1 MESTQLL
8 ILGTGPAGTSA
19 AIYAGRAGMET
30 VMLGCAPKFA
40 GDYEIDNYYGFPET
54 ISGRELQERGLE
66 QAQRFGVE
74 AVCDRVLGVH
84 FGEKGGFVAKTES
97 GREFSACGLILATGV
112 SRVRPGISNLEE
124 YEGKGVSYCVSCDGF
139 FFRNRPVLVA
149 GEGIFAANQAIELT
163 QFTKD
168 VTIILQGKKST
179 ITPEFMERLSAM
191 NIEVIDAKIET
202 LEGKAGLER
211 ALLSNGKTLNAHGL
225 FIAMGQASGNDFA
238 YTLGLERSG
247 VFIKVDNE
255 QRTNMPGIFA
265 AGDCTGGFLQIAV
278 AVGEGAKAAK
288 SAISW
293 LKTECPKNK

>member
-1 MESTQLL
+1 MESTQLM

-19 AIYAGRAGMET
+19 AIYAGRAGMDT

-54 ISGRELQERGLE
+54 ISGRELQERGLK

-84 FGEKGGFVAKTES
+84 FGDNGKFVASTES
-97 GREFSACGLILATGV
+97 GRHFSACGLVLATGV
-112 SRVRPGISNLEE
+112 SRLRPGITNLDD

-139 FFRNRPVLVA
+139 FFRNRPVVVA
-149 GEGIFAANQAIELT
+149 GEGIFAANQALELL

-168 VTIILQGKKST
+168 VKIVLQGKKST
-179 ITPEFMERLSAM
+179 ITPEFMERLEQAD
-191 NIEVIDAKIET
+191 IKVVDGKIDR
-202 LEGKAGLER
+202 LQGDNGLEHAMLSDGT
-211 ALLSNGKTLNAHGL
+211 ALDAHGL

-238 YTLGLERSG
+238 YTLGLERRG
-247 VFIKVDNE
+247 VFIKADEN
-255 QRTNMPGIFA
+255 QCTNIPGVFA

-293 LKTECPKNK
+293 LKKQCPK